1 MTNIEYAELTQEQ
14 LENMT
19 DEEIAEYNQQ
29 RKKALEDLKFEEIQK
44 KSKAANRYAKFKKT
58 AFPIVKVIFLLE
70 LSFIILFPLISQL
83 CSTFMSVSDLSDP
96 TVEFIPMSPTIEHY
110 QNVMTISDYWTTLLM
125 TVVIC
130 LIVAVCTMYS
140 ASLIGYGFAKFN
152 FKGKNF
158 LFLLVIITIII
169 PPATILLPMFTKF
182 RFFDFDFLGLIK
194 LFTGKGIYQW
204 IDALLISGDGVGEAL
219 KLTNSIWPL
228 ILLSITGFGFRGGL
242 FIFLMRQFYRGVPNE
257 LSEASYVD
265 GAGVFRT
272 YFSVIHPLGKSL
284 RVTIFLLSFSWQWT
298 DTFYSGMFFS
308 TSYEVMANVLTKAQG
323 AAETSLSNVYTN
335 TATMLILIPLLI
347 IFAFGQNLMAE
358 GIERSGIVG

>member
-19 DEEIAEYNQQ
+19 DEEIAQYNQE
-29 RKKALEDLKFEEIQK
+29 RKKALENIRFEEIRK
-44 KSKAANRYAKFKKT
+44 KSKAANRYAKIKKT
-58 AFPIVKVIFLLE
+58 AFPIFKVAFLLE

-83 CSTFMSVSDLSDP
+83 CSTFMTISDLTDP
-96 TVEFIPMSPTIEHY
+96 TVEFIPMSPTLEHY
-110 QNVMTISDYWTTLLM
+110 ENVMAVSDYWKTLLM
-125 TVVIC
+125 TVIIC
-130 LIVAVCTMYS
+130 LVVAVLTMYS
-140 ASLIGYGFAKFN
+140 SSLIGYGFAKFN
-152 FKGKNF
+152 FKGKNL

-169 PPATILLPMFTKF
+169 PPATVLLPMFTKF

-204 IDALLISGDGVGEAL
+204 INSLSSGDGIGEAL
-219 KLTNSIWPL
+219 KLTNSVWPL
-228 ILLSITGFGFRGGL
+228 VILSATGFGFRGGL

-265 GAGVFRT
+265 GAGVYRT

-308 TSYEVMANVLTKAQG
+308 TSYEVMANVLTKAQS
-323 AAETSLSNVYTN
+323 AAEEALGNVYTN